1 MAQDIYNLH
10 ELKNGIRLI
19 HRYSPSPVSHCGI
32 TINVGSRDESESEN
46 GIAHFIEHSIFKGTH
61 KRKAFQILNRI
72 DGVGGELN
80 AFTTKEETCIYG
92 CFLNS
97 YNERFLELLSDIVF
111 NSTFPEKEITKE
123 KVVVIDEINS
133 YEDTPSELIYDE
145 FEKQLFGNHPLGR
158 LILGTP
164 DNVNSFTSEKIK
176 SFIDKNYST
185 DQMVISIVSSI
196 DSAKWFFLAEKYFGN
211 QKKKINKTKREKPII
226 KKGVTNIYDRD
237 TYQSHAVIGTT
248 AYGYKDEK
256 KAAFSLLNNML
267 GGWAMNSFLN
277 MHIREKYGFTYT
289 IESNYTAYSDVGVF
303 SIYAGTD
310 KKYMDKTLRLI
321 NKELER
327 FTQSP
332 LAEKTL
338 LKFKQQMKGQLAI
351 SCDSNQNEMLS
362 IGKMLLNFGK
372 VDTLQDTYTTIDEIS
387 AKEILEVAQEIF
399 VPEKLSIIQY
409 I

>member
-10 ELKNGIRLI
+10 ELDNGIRII
-19 HRYSPSPVSHCGI
+19 HKYSSSPVSHCGI
-32 TINVGSRDESESEN
+32 TINVGSRDESETEN
-46 GIAHFIEHSIFKGTH
+46 GIAHFIEHSIFKGTC

-164 DNVNSFTSEKIK
+164 DNVNSFTSEGIK
-176 SFIDKNYST
+176 AFIDKNYST

-196 DSAKWFFLAEKYFGN
+196 DCDKWFRLAEKYFGIYE
-211 QKKKINKTKREKPII
+211 KKTNKKQREKAVMLPAI
-226 KKGVTNIYDRD
+226 TNIYDRD
-237 TYQSHAVIGTT
+237 TYQSHAVIGTVS
-248 AYGYKDEK
+248 YGYKDEK

-310 KKYMDKTLRLI
+310 KKYMDKTLHLI
-321 NKELER
+321 NKELEK

-338 LKFKQQMKGQLAI
+338 QKFKQQMKGQLAI
-351 SCDSNQNEMLS
+351 TCDSNQNEMLS

-372 VDTLQDTYTTIDEIS
+372 VDTLQDTYTTIDDIS

-399 VPEKLSIIQY
+399 IPQNLSIIQY
-409 I
+409 V

>member
-10 ELKNGIRLI
+10 ELNNGIRII
-19 HRYSPSPVSHCGI
+19 HKYSSSPVSHCGI
-32 TINVGSRDESESEN
+32 TINVGSRDEKEDEN
-46 GIAHFIEHSIFKGTH
+46 GIAHFIEHSVFKGTH

-97 YNERFLELLSDIVF
+97 YSERFLELLSDIVF

-145 FEKQLFGNHPLGR
+145 FEKQLFGDHPLGR

-164 DNVNSFTSEKIK
+164 ENVNSFTSEKIK
-176 SFIDKNYST
+176 SFVDKNYST

-196 DSAKWFFLAEKYFGN
+196 DSEKWFMLSERYFGN
-211 QKKKINKTKREKPII
+211 QEKKINKTKREKPII
-226 KKGVTNIYDRD
+226 KKGVTNIYERD

-267 GGWAMNSFLN
+267 GGYAMNSFLN

-321 NKELER
+321 NKELEK

-332 LAEKTL
+332 LAEMTL
-338 LKFKQQMKGQLAI
+338 QKYKQQIKGQLAI
-351 SCDSNQNEMLS
+351 NCDSNQNEMLS

-372 VDTLQDTYTTIDEIS
+372 VDTLQETYKTIDEIS
-387 AKEILEVAQEIF
+387 SNQILEVAQEIF
-399 VPEKLSIIQY
+399 VPERLSIIQY
-409 I
+409 V

>member
-1 MAQDIYNLH
+1 MAQDIYNLY

-32 TINVGSRDESESEN
+32 TINVGSRDETETQN
-46 GIAHFIEHSIFKGTH
+46 GIAHFIEHSIFKGTN

-92 CFLNS
+92 CFLHS
-97 YNERFLELLSDIVF
+97 YYERFLELLSDIVF
-111 NSTFPEKEITKE
+111 NSTFPEKEIAKE

-133 YEDTPSELIYDE
+133 YQDTPSELIYDE

-164 DNVNSFTSEKIK
+164 ENVNSFTSEAIK
-176 SFIDKNYST
+176 AFIDKNYST

-196 DSAKWFFLAEKYFGN
+196 DCEKWFSLAEKYFGN

-310 KKYMDKTLRLI
+310 KKYMVKTLRLI
-321 NKELER
+321 NKELEK
-327 FTQSP
+327 FTQNP

-338 LKFKQQMKGQLAI
+338 QKFKQQMKGQLAI
-351 SCDSNQNEMLS
+351 TCDSNQNEMLS

-372 VDTLQDTYTTIDEIS
+372 VDTLQDTYKTIDEIS
-387 AKEILEVAQEIF
+387 SKEILEVAQEIF

>member
-10 ELKNGIRLI
+10 ELDNGIRII
-19 HRYSPSPVSHCGI
+19 HKYSSSPVSHCGI

-164 DNVNSFTSEKIK
+164 DNVNSFTSEAIK
-176 SFIDKNYST
+176 AFIDKNYST

-196 DSAKWFFLAEKYFGN
+196 DCDKWFRLAEKYFGIYE
-211 QKKKINKTKREKPII
+211 KKTNKKQREKAVMLPAI
-226 KKGVTNIYDRD
+226 TNIYDRD
-237 TYQSHAVIGTT
+237 TYQSHAIIGTM

-267 GGWAMNSFLN
+267 GGYAMNSYLN

-321 NKELER
+321 NKELEK

-338 LKFKQQMKGQLAI
+338 QKFKQQMKGQLAI

-372 VDTLQDTYTTIDEIS
+372 VDTLQDTYKTIDEIS
-387 AKEILEVAQEIF
+387 SKEILQVAQEIF

>member
-1 MAQDIYNLH
+1 MAQDIYNLY

-32 TINVGSRDESESEN
+32 TINVGSRDETESEN
-46 GIAHFIEHSIFKGTH
+46 GIAHFIEHSIFKGTY

-92 CFLNS
+92 CFLHS
-97 YNERFLELLSDIVF
+97 YYERFLELLSDIVF
-111 NSTFPEKEITKE
+111 NSTFPEKEIAKE

-133 YEDTPSELIYDE
+133 YQDTPFELIYDE
-145 FEKQLFGNHPLGR
+145 FEKQLFGNHSLGR

-164 DNVNSFTSEKIK
+164 ENVNSFTSEGIK
-176 SFIDKNYST
+176 AFIDKNYST

-196 DSAKWFFLAEKYFGN
+196 DCEKWFSLAEKYFGGYE
-211 QKKKINKTKREKPII
+211 KKTNKKRREKILVR
-226 KKGVTNIYDRD
+226 KAEKNIYDRD
-237 TYQSHAVIGTT
+237 TYQSHAIIGTM

-267 GGWAMNSFLN
+267 GGYAMNSYLN

-321 NKELER
+321 NKELEK

-338 LKFKQQMKGQLAI
+338 QKFKQQMKGQLAI

-372 VDTLQDTYTTIDEIS
+372 VDTLQDTYKTIDEIS
-387 AKEILEVAQEIF
+387 SKEILEVAQEIF

>member
-10 ELKNGIRLI
+10 ELRNGIRII
-19 HRYSPSPVSHCGI
+19 HRYSSSPVSHCGI

-46 GIAHFIEHSIFKGTH
+46 GIAHFIEHSIFKGTY

-92 CFLNS
+92 CFLDS
-97 YNERFLELLSDIVF
+97 YGERFLELLSDIVF
-111 NSTFPEKEITKE
+111 NSTFPEKEIAKE

-133 YEDTPSELIYDE
+133 YQDTPSELIYDE

-164 DNVNSFTSEKIK
+164 DNVNSFTSEGIK
-176 SFIDKNYST
+176 AFIDKNYST

-196 DSAKWFFLAEKYFGN
+196 DCDKWFRLAEKYFGIYE
-211 QKKKINKTKREKPII
+211 KKTNKKQREKAVMLPAI
-226 KKGVTNIYDRD
+226 TNIYDRD

-267 GGWAMNSFLN
+267 GGYAMNSYLN

-289 IESNYTAYSDVGVF
+289 IESNYVAYSDVGVF

-321 NKELER
+321 NKELEK
-327 FTQSP
+327 FTQNP

-338 LKFKQQMKGQLAI
+338 QKFKQQMKGQLAI
-351 SCDSNQNEMLS
+351 TCDSNQNEMLS

-372 VDTLQDTYTTIDEIS
+372 VDTLQDTYKTIDEIS
-387 AKEILEVAQEIF
+387 SKEILEVAQEIF
-399 VPEKLSIIQY
+399 IPQNLSIIQY
-409 I
+409 V

>member
-32 TINVGSRDESESEN
+32 TINAGSRDESETEN
-46 GIAHFIEHSIFKGTH
+46 GIAHFIEHSIFKGTN

-92 CFLNS
+92 CFLDC
-97 YNERFLELLSDIVF
+97 YQERFLELLSDIVF

-164 DNVNSFTSEKIK
+164 DNVNSFTSEGIK
-176 SFIDKNYST
+176 AFIDKNYST

-196 DSAKWFFLAEKYFGN
+196 DCDKWFRLAEKYFGIYE
-211 QKKKINKTKREKPII
+211 KKTNKKQREKAVMLPAI
-226 KKGVTNIYDRD
+226 TNIYDRD
-237 TYQSHAVIGTT
+237 TYQSHAVIGTVS
-248 AYGYKDEK
+248 YGYKDKK

-321 NKELER
+321 NKELEK

-351 SCDSNQNEMLS
+351 TCDSNQNEMLS

-399 VPEKLSIIQY
+399 IPQNLSIIQY
-409 I
+409 V

>member
-10 ELKNGIRLI
+10 ELDNGIRII
-19 HRYSPSPVSHCGI
+19 HKYSSSPVSHCGI

-123 KVVVIDEINS
+123 KVVIIDEINS

-164 DNVNSFTSEKIK
+164 ENVNSFTSEKIK

-321 NKELER
+321 NKELEK

-338 LKFKQQMKGQLAI
+338 QKFKQQMKGQLAI
-351 SCDSNQNEMLS
+351 TCDSNQNEMLS

-372 VDTLQDTYTTIDEIS
+372 VDTLQDTYKTIDEIS
-387 AKEILEVAQEIF
+387 SKEILQVAQEIF